1 MQLVHRDKEIREL
14 HHHKVIIT
22 TTIVVVAVVV
32 VVVVVV
38 IIIIIELL
46 CEGFLFRVL
55 AIFIM
60 PETQYDR
67 SNYLIR
73 A

>member
-22 TTIVVVAVVV
+22 TTIVVVV